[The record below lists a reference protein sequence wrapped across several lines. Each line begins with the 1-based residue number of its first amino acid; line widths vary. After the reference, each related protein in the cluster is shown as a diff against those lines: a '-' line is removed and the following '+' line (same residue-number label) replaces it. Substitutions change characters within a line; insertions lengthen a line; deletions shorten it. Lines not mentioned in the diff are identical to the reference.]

1 MKEQLE
7 KMPAVKLQLSDVPV
21 LEIDDDNFEGLS
33 AEELLQAATVEKET
47 EEDILNN
54 ARKEAAEII
63 DDANKKAKDIVKQ
76 AKEGH
81 QDVCVCAVRRSG
93 YSFRRFQYSCTYKER
108 SQRVGIPFR

>member
-1 MKEQLE
+1 MGADGFVSGL
-7 KMPAVKLQLSDVPV
+7 DVPV

-76 AKEGH
+76 AKEEAQDEKTHKGPGSGH
-81 QDVCVCAVRRSG
+81 DI
-93 YSFRRFQYSCTYKER
+93 E
-108 SQRVGIPFR
+108 